1 MNDLWVWAHQIWQS
15 VHDGQ
20 LPQLGVWSYVLVG
33 LLVATEGPLTT
44 LVAAA
49 AAATGLMDVRLVFIV
64 TMAGNIV
71 GDTLWYG
78 MGYAGK
84 AGLVERAPK
93 WMGATP
99 ERVERLEHEMRT
111 HALKLIVFA
120 KIAYGLMVPTL
131 LAAGI
136 ARVPWRKW
144 FPVVFVVETA
154 WSAILVWVGFHAAG
168 MLGELERGLRMA
180 GVGALLLMVVAAV
193 WFALRR
199 KQARAT
205 PRRGGSA
212 SGGTKVVDSGG
223 WVSSAEWK
231 GTLGPPALLTWDVVS
246 REEVAAVENLRP
258 R

>member
-1 MNDLWVWAHQIWQS
+1 MNELWGWAHQIWQS
-15 VHDGQ
+15 VHSGQ

-49 AAATGLMDVRLVFIV
+49 AAAAGLMDVRLVFIV
-64 TMAGNIV
+64 TMVGNIV
-71 GDTLWYG
+71 GDTVWYG

-154 WSAILVWVGFHAAG
+154 WSAVLVWVGFHAAG
-168 MLGELERGLRMA
+168 MLGELERGLRIA
-180 GVGALLLMVVAAV
+180 GVGALLFVVV
-193 WFALRR
+193 VVLWFALRR
-199 KQARAT
+199 KHAKAM
-205 PRRGGSA
+205 PRSSRSA
-212 SGGTKVVDSGG
+212 SGGAKGVDSGR
-223 WVSSAEWK
+223 WVSAAE
-231 GTLGPPALLTWDVVS
+231 
-246 REEVAAVENLRP
+246 
-258 R
+258 